1 MCIYF
6 SCFAAV
12 AGPVRSLTAVGQNE
26 DTLIVTW
33 SAPLQPNGTITQY
46 TVSVFP
52 YDGSGP
58 IRSQTVPV
66 RDEFRR
72 MFSTDL
78 GEFFC
83 MLVSGIDSCFS
94 LIRPQQYITML
105 HISFVQSC
113 C

>member
-12 AGPVRSLTAVGQNE
+12 AGPVRLLRAVGQNE

-33 SAPLQPNGTITQY
+33 GPPLQPNGTITQY

-58 IRSQTVPV
+58 IRRQTITAQ
-66 RDEFRR
+66 DELRR
-72 MFSTDL
+72 IFSTDL
-78 GEFFC
+78 GEFSC
-83 MLVSGIDSCFS
+83 MLVSGTDSCFS
-94 LIRPQQYITML
+94 LLKPQQHITML
-105 HISFVQSC
+105 HISLVQSC